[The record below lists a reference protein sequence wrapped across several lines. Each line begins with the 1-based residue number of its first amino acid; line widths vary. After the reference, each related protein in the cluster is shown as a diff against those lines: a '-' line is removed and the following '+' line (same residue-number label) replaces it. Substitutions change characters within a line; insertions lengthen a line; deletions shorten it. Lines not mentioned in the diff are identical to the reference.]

1 VGKFLLI
8 ILLPKYIDLL
18 PKYIDLLPKYIDL
31 LPKYIDIFIVVTLAG
46 QMWAEWV

>member
-1 VGKFLLI
+1 MGKFLLTI
-8 ILLPKYIDLL
+8 
-18 PKYIDLLPKYIDL
+18 L